1 MEVTVLW
8 AQKLEQNA
16 STQSEQYVSN
26 SESTDGCLADL
37 SRAMAPNGQPNWAVS
52 GTDHWI
58 INILTIVKIYISKQI
73 SMHGGLHY

>member
-8 AQKLEQNA
+8 AQKPKQNA

-26 SESTDGCLADL
+26 SEGSPGD
-37 SRAMAPNGQPNWAVS
+37 RAMAPNGEPNWAVS

-58 INILTIVKIYISKQI
+58 INISTLVKIYISKQI
-73 SMHGGLHY
+73 SMHGRLHY